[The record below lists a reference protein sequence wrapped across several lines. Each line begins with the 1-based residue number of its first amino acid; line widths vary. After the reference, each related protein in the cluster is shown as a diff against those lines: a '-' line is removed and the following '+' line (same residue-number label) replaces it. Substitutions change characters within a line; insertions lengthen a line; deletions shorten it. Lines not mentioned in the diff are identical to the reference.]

1 MNDVILNNGKL
12 NVDRSSHIFRLI
24 SYHLSHICN
33 EIIYQDDNKA
43 ELSGTTHIRASL
55 EFQYLMGSL
64 EDILE
69 GLDTLAIEIYNNVPT
84 EVLEGH
90 DEMTYEYVYEQFVN
104 SYK

>member
-1 MNDVILNNGKL
+1 MNDVIFHNGKL

-24 SYHLSHICN
+24 SFYLSNILH

-43 ELSGTTHIRASL
+43 ESSGTTHIRESL
-55 EFQYLMGSL
+55 AHQHMMGSL
-64 EDILE
+64 EAILE
-69 GLDTLAIEIYNNVPT
+69 RLDILAIEIYNNVPT

-90 DEMTYEYVYEQFVN
+90 DEMTYDYVHEQFLN